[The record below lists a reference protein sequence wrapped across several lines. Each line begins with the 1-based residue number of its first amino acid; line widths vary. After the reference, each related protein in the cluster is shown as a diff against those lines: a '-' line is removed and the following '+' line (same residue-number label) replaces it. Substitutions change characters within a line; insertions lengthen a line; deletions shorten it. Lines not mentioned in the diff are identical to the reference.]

1 MKLTYFYNETTKEY
15 FYTGIA
21 QLDPLESKLKG
32 QDVYLC
38 PANAT
43 FEEILQPKDGFSQIW
58 DGQSWQYIEDHRG
71 QEYWEEGSSYYDNPK
86 EMTELGSLPV
96 GATITRPEKTEQ
108 ELEVERLVKA
118 KSERADYVSK
128 IIVEVDDMLF
138 DGDETS
144 QDRMARSIIAL
155 NDGETVQWVLADNT
169 IAQVTKEQLRE
180 ALRKAGTAQTSIW
193 SDPYTK

>member
-1 MKLTYFYNETTKEY
+1 MNKFDKEGLTSNKVISDVITT
-15 FYTGIA
+15 
-21 QLDPLESKLKG
+21 S
-32 QDVYLC
+32 
-38 PANAT
+38 
-43 FEEILQPKDGFSQIW
+43 
-58 DGQSWQYIEDHRG
+58 DGQLYLTSDVADSRYMSIDAEVGGGHTVGEQWISFDG
-71 QEYWEEGSSYYDNPK
+71 
-86 EMTELGSLPV
+86 TIPV